1 MNISL
6 SPSMPGEKEFAE
18 LKFFATCRG
27 VQEQARPDREQ
38 LFLLIFSGKDIAFGQ
53 RYHEDWNDVCSPVMG
68 KKCYR

>member
-38 LFLLIFSGKDIAFGQ
+38 
-53 RYHEDWNDVCSPVMG
+53 
-68 KKCYR
+68 

>member
-38 LFLLIFSGKDIAFGQ
+38 LFLLIFSLQSARDIMKTGMMSA
-53 RYHEDWNDVCSPVMG
+53 PL
-68 KKCYR
+68 